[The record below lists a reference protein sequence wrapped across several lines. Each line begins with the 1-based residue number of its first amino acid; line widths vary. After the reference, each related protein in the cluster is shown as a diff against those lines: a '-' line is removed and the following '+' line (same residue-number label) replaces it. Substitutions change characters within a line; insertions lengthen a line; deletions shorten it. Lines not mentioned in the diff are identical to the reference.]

1 MPPTSLPL
9 PDPTAVCV
17 PYDQATPQ
25 QLSLALTYVTQELSQ
40 HFPTLDFITW
50 ANELLWF
57 RPDLWVRGEEV
68 SLDYADLE
76 HLTQRLAASAQ
87 LLELDPPIYPRRA
100 AYLAKR
106 FVNYQDEALEALE
119 EMAATP
125 LAYGNRVFNLVVT
138 LALGNATADVVFRAT
153 HPVPPPRPGA
163 ADPALARATASQRV
177 QALRQARGELG
188 YPDPTP
194 PSAGPSPDATPSQ

>member
-1 MPPTSLPL
+1 MAPASLPL

-25 QLSLALTYVTQELSQ
+25 QLSRVLSYVTRELSQ

-57 RPDLWVRGEEV
+57 RPNLWVSGEEV

-76 HLTQRLAASAQ
+76 HLTQRLASSAQ
-87 LLELDPPIYPRRA
+87 LPELDPPIYPHRA

-106 FVNYQDEALEALE
+106 LINYQDEALEALAE
-119 EMAATP
+119 LAANP
-125 LAYGNRVFNLVVT
+125 LAYGNRVFNLVVA

-153 HPVPPPRPGA
+153 HPAPPTRPGD
-163 ADPALARATASQRV
+163 ADPALARTTASQRV

-188 YPDPTP
+188 YPDTTP
-194 PSAGPSPDATPSQ
+194 PSAGPSPDPTPGQ